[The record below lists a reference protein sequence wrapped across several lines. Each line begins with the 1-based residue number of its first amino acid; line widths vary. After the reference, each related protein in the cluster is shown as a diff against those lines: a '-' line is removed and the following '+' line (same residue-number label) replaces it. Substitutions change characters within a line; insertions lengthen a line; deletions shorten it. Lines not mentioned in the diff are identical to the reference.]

1 VNSLQIQLPDGTMR
15 KIPLGSR
22 PKIFGRDETADVILE
37 DSAISRN
44 HWSVAALP
52 NGIRVEDLGSA
63 NGIMVNGKRV
73 TTAILKNGDQLQIGP
88 FIFAVECA
96 TAAGFGTVIRLVEEQ
111 FAVGKGFKTILQE
124 IAAEKRTAQGAP
136 PPKPSGGPGA
146 SQT

>member
-1 VNSLQIQLPDGTMR
+1 MNSLQIQLPDGTVR

-37 DSAISRN
+37 DPAISRN
-44 HWSVAALP
+44 HCSVAALP

-63 NGIMVNGKRV
+63 NGILVNGKRV

-96 TAAGFGTVIRLVEEQ
+96 TAPGFGTVIRLVEEQ
-111 FAVGKGFKTILQE
+111 FAVGKGFKTILRE
-124 IAAEKRTAQGAP
+124 IAAEKRTSQGAP

-146 SQT
+146 SHS